1 MLAAILSDIHGNFDA
16 LEATLADVDGQSPD
30 AIYCLGDLVG
40 YGAEPAECLNTIR
53 QRGIFCVA
61 GNHDFAVADTTS
73 TEFFNSDAKRSI
85 TWTRSMLGSDAISY
99 LRELPLTSVQ
109 NGLTLFHGALVNPD
123 AFDYVLTTSEAQA
136 SFDLLSTPVGFFGH
150 THVPYAF
157 LQADGTVGQCGAEF
171 DRLPANA
178 RALIN
183 VGSVG
188 QPRDENPCASYM
200 LYDSET
206 GRTQLRRIEY
216 RIDLAAQKI
225 LEAGLPQMNA
235 YRLILGR

>member
-16 LEATLADVDGQSPD
+16 LQATLADVDSQAPD
-30 AIYCLGDLVG
+30 VIYCLGDLVG
-40 YGAEPAECLNTIR
+40 YGAEPVECLAAVR
-53 QRGIFCVA
+53 DRGIACVA

-85 TWTRSMLGSDAISY
+85 VWTRSMLGSDAVTY
-99 LRELPLTSVQ
+99 LRDLPLTLTD
-109 NGLTLFHGALVNPD
+109 NGITLFHGALANPE

-136 SFDLLSTPVGFFGH
+136 SFGLLSTTLGFFGH

-157 LQADGTVGQCGAEF
+157 LQTDGTVGQYAADF
-171 DRLPANA
+171 DSIPEGT

-188 QPRDENPCASYM
+188 QPRDENPCASYL
-200 LYDSET
+200 LYDST
-206 GRTQLRRIEY
+206 KQRTQLRRVEY

-225 LEAGLPQMNA
+225 LAAGLPEMNA
-235 YRLILGR
+235 YRLIMGR